1 MYFHLKKRNLIG
13 MKLINAA
20 FGAICITFYTLT
32 SFGQCAVD
40 SSYFGKKPYEWDSLA
55 DGLLYC
61 VVDAPQKSILGDS
74 KITIVRITP
83 SKMDFSLV
91 TATEYGRARSVCEW
105 ADTFDFNVVLN
116 AGMYELSNGLINR
129 GFMKNYGHHNNAL
142 LRENYNSMIALN
154 AKDSSDHNFCIIDLQ
169 CDPWHTVKDDYHCY
183 AQGLRM
189 IDCNGT
195 AMGWNKRYQSCS
207 MMVAATDARG
217 NIYYIYS
224 RSPYTHN
231 EMIRFMVG
239 MPYGLTNAIYIEG
252 GPETSL
258 YIRTGDRVVEKV
270 GSYVSQTYPNDNNMS
285 FWALPNVIG
294 MRLKK

>member
-1 MYFHLKKRNLIG
+1 MNLI
-13 MKLINAA
+13 KAA
-20 FGAICITFYTLT
+20 FGAICITFFAFTT
-32 SFGQCAVD
+32 FGQSAVD
-40 SSYFGKKPYEWDSLA
+40 SSYFGNKPYEWDTLG

-61 VVDAPQKSILGDS
+61 VVDAPQKSILGGS
-74 KITIVRITP
+74 KITMLRIAP

-129 GFMKNYGHHNNAL
+129 GFMKNYGHHNNAQ

-207 MMVAATDARG
+207 MMVAATDALG

-294 MRLKK
+294 MKLKK

>member
-1 MYFHLKKRNLIG
+1 MKIFKNTTTLLCFILMAHLSS
-13 MKLINAA
+13 AQA
-20 FGAICITFYTLT
+20 
-32 SFGQCAVD
+32 AVD
-40 SSYFGKKPYEWDSLA
+40 SSYFGKNPYEWDTLA

-83 SKMDFSLV
+83 AKMEFSLL
-91 TATEYGRARSVCEW
+91 TATEYGRPRSVCEW
-105 ADTFDFNVVLN
+105 ADTFDLNVVLN

-154 AKDSSDHNFCIIDLQ
+154 AKDSNAHDFCIIDLQ
-169 CDPWHTVKDDYHCY
+169 CDPWHTVKNDYHCY

-195 AMGWNKRYQSCS
+195 GMGWNKRYQSCS
-207 MMVAATDARG
+207 MMVAATDALG

-231 EMIRFMVG
+231 EMIRFMIG

-258 YIRTGDRVVEKV
+258 YIRTGNRVVEKV
-270 GSYVSQTYPNDNNMS
+270 GSYVSNTYATDNNMT

-294 MRLKK
+294 MKLKK

>member
-1 MYFHLKKRNLIG
+1 
-13 MKLINAA
+13 MKNRMNTLSTLCLLFMAY
-20 FGAICITFYTLT
+20 ITY
-32 SFGQCAVD
+32 GQAAVD
-40 SSYFGKKPYEWDSLA
+40 SSYFGKNPYEWDTLA

-83 SKMDFSLV
+83 AKMDFSLV
-91 TATEYGRARSVCEW
+91 TATEFGRPRSVCDW

-129 GFMKNYGHHNNAL
+129 GFMKNYGHHNNAQ

-154 AKDSSDHNFCIIDLQ
+154 AKDSSANDFCIIDLQ

-195 AMGWNKRYQSCS
+195 GMGWNKRYQSCS
-207 MMVAATDARG
+207 MMVAATDALG
-217 NIYYIYS
+217 HIYYIYS

-231 EMIRFMVG
+231 EMIRFMIG

-258 YIRTGDRVVEKV
+258 YIRTGNRVVEKV
-270 GSYVSQTYPNDNNMS
+270 GSYVSNTYAHDNNMT

-294 MRLKK
+294 MKIKK